1 MSNVGEV
8 LNMREIGILV
18 LVGNSNLK
26 STLLM
31 IELFAF
37 CH

>member
-1 MSNVGEV
+1 
-8 LNMREIGILV
+8 MREIGILV
-18 LVGNSNLK
+18 LVGHINLK